1 MWARCGKVDLA
12 RGRIRHQTLIYTD
25 TAVIRNLT
33 LNPGFNPLLVCQ
45 FRVLFTKLHS
55 AYMIAKFYAAMTL
68 AQIQDRCKI

>member
-12 RGRIRHQTLIYTD
+12 RGRIQHLTLICTD

-33 LNPGFNPLLVCQ
+33 LNPRHDPLLVYQ

-55 AYMIAKFYAAMTL
+55 AYVIATSYAAMTL